1 MFEQGCVRSGAP
13 EPRIENPFG
22 KAEVFIMNNDTA
34 VLISG
39 YAKLPENTA
48 AEAMYE
54 NVVIAVVFD
63 NRTGIIVEAEAT
75 MATELSKKFVSSL
88 LAGYNLNDGI
98 EPLITVFEEHYLG
111 KVRRALESALRSVFS
126 EYQEYCKRKNI

>member
-1 MFEQGCVRSGAP
+1 
-13 EPRIENPFG
+13 
-22 KAEVFIMNNDTA
+22 MNNDTA

-98 EPLITVFEEHYLG
+98 EPLIAVFEEHYLG